1 MSYDYRAA
9 RDWVFGIRR
18 DAETDKIAGY
28 VPMPGSTMDRA
39 VLLALVEFAPNIEP
53 STAALAKMLGT
64 SERQVRRLLRRC
76 EQLGL
81 LTVRKRTGKRSE
93 YVLTMTD
100 PGLLVLPREASKPRT
115 NSPPTP
121 DCPSSPP
128 RTNRPPK
135 QTSKADKKADKISEP
150 FRLDGSAP
158 PVADS
163 GKAKTGKAAKPK
175 RAEPTA
181 PPGAY
186 KQVVDC
192 YFEAFKAQHGREP
205 VFDGVEGRAVN
216 RLLAKLKGDALEA
229 CRRVRNAFTTFRAA
243 SVTIRAIASTPDAF
257 ASPETPRGGAA
268 VQRGPHDAELIARL
282 RAEGTANA

>member
-1 MSYDYRAA
+1 VSYDYRAA

-18 DAETDKIAGY
+18 DAETDKISGY
-28 VPMPGSTMDRA
+28 VAMPGSTLDRA
-39 VLLALVEFAPNIEP
+39 VLLALIEFAPNIEP

-93 YVLTMTD
+93 YVLTMAD
-100 PGLLVLPREASKPRT
+100 PGLLVLPQEPSKPRT

-150 FRLDGSAP
+150 FRLEGSAP
-158 PVADS
+158 PVACS
-163 GKAKTGKAAKPK
+163 GKPKRGKAAESK
-175 RAEPTA
+175 RAELIA
-181 PPGAY
+181 PPGAH

-192 YFEAFKAQHGREP
+192 YFAAFKVQHGFEP
-205 VFDGVEGRAVN
+205 VFDGTEGKAVN
-216 RLLAKLKGDALEA
+216 RLLAKLKGDAAEA

-243 SVTIRAIASTPDAF
+243 SVTILDIANKPDAF
-257 ASPETPRGGAA
+257 ASAETPKGVG
-268 VQRGPHDAELIARL
+268 VQHGPHDAELIARL